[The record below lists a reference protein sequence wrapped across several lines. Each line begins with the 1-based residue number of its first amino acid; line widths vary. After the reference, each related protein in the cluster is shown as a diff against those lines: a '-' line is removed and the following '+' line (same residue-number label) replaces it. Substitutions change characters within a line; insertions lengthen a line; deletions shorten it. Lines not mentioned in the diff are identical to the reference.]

1 MLNENLY
8 TWTENFKGG
17 INNLWVAKCGV
28 YGVAATSEIS
38 KEQAIR
44 NLKRKINNNN

>member
-1 MLNENLY
+1 MESNLY
-8 TWTENFKGG
+8 IWTENYKGG

-28 YGVAATSEIS
+28 YDILATSEIS

-44 NLKRKINNNN
+44 NLKRKINKNN